1 MTQSYYRARY
11 YEIAL
16 RDIFSRNPVLQRK
29 VRRGGEIA
37 ECATLHVRKGVF
49 WGERAPGTHVP
60 GYDIVQRL
68 PYMCGYEIV
77 ASLRGLTSRRDQP
90 VEFVVIDIVASLRGS
105 TSRRR

>member
-1 MTQSYYRARY
+1 MPATMDSYYRARY

-16 RDIFSRNPVLQRK
+16 RDVFSRNPVLQRK

-60 GYDIVQRL
+60 GYDIVASL
-68 PYMCGYEIV
+68 HYMCGY
-77 ASLRGLTSRRDQP
+77 
-90 VEFVVIDIVASLRGS
+90 DIVASLHCTYRAV
-105 TSRRR
+105 TLSRACIARAGL